1 MTALLPLRVAVIGA
15 ECTGKTTLCQ
25 ALAQD
30 AAGIWVPEL
39 LREFV
44 QTSGRVP
51 SPAEQPLLI
60 EEQVRREHKALAEA
74 ARKGATRVL
83 IDSTPLVTAL
93 YSAMYYED
101 RTLLALASSHQ
112 RRYDVTLV
120 TATDL
125 TWEADGIQR
134 DGPAARDRFHA
145 LLTHWLVAE
154 NIPHALIEGS
164 GAARLAAARAAIDGA
179 KPA

>member
-30 AAGIWVPEL
+30 AAGIWIPEL

-44 QTSGRVP
+44 ETSGRVP
-51 SPAEQPLLI
+51 SPSEQPLLI

-74 ARKGATRVL
+74 ARRGATRVL

-101 RTLLALASSHQ
+101 RTLLALASAHQ
-112 RRYDVTLV
+112 RRYDITLV

-125 TWEADGIQR
+125 PWEADGIQR
-134 DGPAARDRFHA
+134 DGPAARERFHA

-154 NIPHALIEGS
+154 NIAHALIEGN
-164 GAARLAAARAAIDGA
+164 GAARLAAARMALDGTRA
-179 KPA
+179 S

>member
-1 MTALLPLRVAVIGA
+1 MTTLRPLRVAVIGA

-44 QTSGRVP
+44 ERSGRAP
-51 SPAEQPLLI
+51 SAAEQPLLI

-74 ARKGATRVL
+74 ALRGATRVL
-83 IDSTPLVTAL
+83 FDSTPLVTAL
-93 YSAMYYED
+93 YSAMYFED
-101 RTLLALASSHQ
+101 RALLAPASAHQ
-112 RRYDVTLV
+112 RRYDLTLV

-125 TWEADGIQR
+125 PWEADGLQR
-134 DGPAARDRFHA
+134 DGPAMRGRFHA
-145 LLTHWLVAE
+145 LLTHWLASE
-154 NIPHALIEGS
+154 GIAHALIEGG
-164 GAARLAAARAAIDGA
+164 GAARLTAARAALDA
-179 KPA
+179 ACRP

>member
-1 MTALLPLRVAVIGA
+1 MTALRPLRVAVIGA

-44 QTSGRVP
+44 ETSGRVP
-51 SPAEQPLLI
+51 SAAEQPLLI

-74 ARKGATRVL
+74 ARRGATRVL
-83 IDSTPLVTAL
+83 LDSTPLITAL

-101 RTLLALASSHQ
+101 RTLLALASAHQ
-112 RRYDVTLV
+112 RRYDLTLV

-125 TWEADGIQR
+125 PWEADGIQR

-145 LLTHWLVAE
+145 LLTHWLVDEGIA
-154 NIPHALIEGS
+154 HALIEGS
-164 GAARLAAARAAIDGA
+164 GAARLAAARIAIDGTR
-179 KPA
+179 PA